1 MITTRRALGG
11 LAAAAGVTAILPKP
25 AVLAQAPITITV
37 GHVLSTAS
45 AYQVIFTRMNDLV
58 RERTGGRVT
67 INIQAAGAAGNET
80 RIIQSMRTGILD
92 GSFVGG
98 STLET
103 VQPNYRVL
111 SLPYIFDD
119 HPQANRILQGPVGQ
133 EMMGMLEP
141 LNLMGI
147 SFGAIFERNIASRRV
162 VNTPADLQG
171 MKIRVLPTPGFV
183 EAYRVLGTQPTPMAY
198 GEVFLALQNN
208 VVDALEIS
216 NDAIV
221 ADRFIEVVS
230 HYALTKVHQ
239 STTVMTWSRIKWN
252 AYPAEVRDVLRA
264 SAGEAI
270 RHGLAAHDR
279 LNVEGLATVRA
290 RGITVTEPNLAPFM
304 ELARRSYPTILAEA
318 PQGQQWVDRINAAKR
333 QG

>member
-1 MITTRRALGG
+1 MLTTRRALGG
-11 LAAAAGVTAILPKP
+11 IAAAAGATAALRAP
-25 AVLAQAPITITV
+25 AVLAQAPITINV
-37 GHVLSTAS
+37 GHVLSATS
-45 AYQVIFTRMNDLV
+45 AYQVIFTRMNELV

-67 INIQAAGAAGNET
+67 INIQGAGAAGNET

-111 SLPYIFDD
+111 SLPYIFDN
-119 HPQANRILQGPVGQ
+119 HAQANRILQGPVGQ

-147 SFGAIFERNIASRRV
+147 GFGAIFERNIGSRRI

-171 MKIRVLPTPGFV
+171 LKIRVLPTPGFV
-183 EAYRVLGTQPTPMAY
+183 EAYRALGTQPTPMAY

-216 NDAIV
+216 NDSVV
-221 ADRFIEVVS
+221 ADRFVEVIT

-290 RGITVTEPNLAPFM
+290 RGVTVTEPPLQPFM
-304 ELARRSYPTILAEA
+304 DMARRSYEVILREA
-318 PQGQQWVDRINAAKR
+318 PQGQQWVDRITAAKR